1 MRSDKGGSYM
11 KLGQI
16 TDWLDS
22 QGIEY
27 DFGGDPGTEINGFSS
42 LAVYREGCITWIK
55 KEEKYNEAG
64 RPSDISAAIVQKGT
78 AVDFANAI
86 YIEESR
92 RAFFEILR
100 HFWGDEPE
108 PGLIGKG
115 TVISDEAVVDP
126 TATIGC
132 NCTVTGPVRIGKRTV
147 IENNVVIQGN
157 ITIGDNCNI
166 HSGTVIGCDG
176 FGFTYDDDGTMHKVE
191 HFGGVVIG
199 DDVEIGSQ
207 TIIERGTIDNTVI
220 GEGTKIG
227 NLVHVGHNVQVGE
240 RVSIVCGNL
249 VCGSS
254 TVEDRVYIAPG
265 GMVKNQITVG
275 ENAFIGLGA
284 LAIKD
289 VESDTVVVGI
299 PAKPL
304 RKVKKDDK

>member
-1 MRSDKGGSYM
+1 M
-11 KLGQI
+11 KLGDI
-16 TDWLDS
+16 TDWFDG

-27 DFGGDPGTEINGFSS
+27 DFDGDAKTDINGFSS
-42 LAVYREGCITWIK
+42 LAAYRPGCITWIK
-55 KEEKYNEAG
+55 KEEKYDEAG
-64 RPSDISAAIVQKGT
+64 RPRDIAAAVVQKGT
-78 AVDFANAI
+78 KVDFPNAI
-86 YIEESR
+86 YIEGSR
-92 RAFFEILR
+92 SAFFGMLR
-100 HFWGDEPE
+100 HFWGNEPE
-108 PGLIGKG
+108 RGIIGKG
-115 TVISDEAVVDP
+115 TVISDEAVIDP

-132 NCTVTGPVRIGKRTV
+132 NCTITGPVKIGARTV

-157 ITIGDNCNI
+157 ITVGSDCNI

-199 DDVEIGSQ
+199 NDVEIGSQ

-227 NLVHVGHNVQVGE
+227 NLVHVGHNVQVGA

-254 TVEDRVYIAPG
+254 KVEDRVYIAPG

-284 LAIKD
+284 LAIND
-289 VESDTVVVGI
+289 IEGDTVVVGI